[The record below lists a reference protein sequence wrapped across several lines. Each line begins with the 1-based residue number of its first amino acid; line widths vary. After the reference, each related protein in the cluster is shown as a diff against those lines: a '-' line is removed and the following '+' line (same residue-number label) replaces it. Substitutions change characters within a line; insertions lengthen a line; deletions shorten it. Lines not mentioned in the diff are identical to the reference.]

1 MSETP
6 TALRREPLS
15 EEAIDLL
22 KRGECLGWSQVHLD
36 LFIYQCNRTG
46 LDPLARQIYGQL
58 RWDKNLRDA
67 RGKKVGGLKLSVVTS
82 IDGFRLV
89 AQRSGEYQGQAG
101 PFWCGKDGEWKDV
114 WVGKAYPEA
123 AKVGAWRK
131 DFREPTWGVANFD
144 AYAPTYDD
152 GNLSGIW
159 PKMFNTMIAK
169 CAEALALLK
178 S

>member
-67 RGKKVGGLKLSVVTS
+67 RGKKGSRPRRL
-82 IDGFRLV
+82 GF
-89 AQRSGEYQGQAG
+89 
-101 PFWCGKDGEWKDV
+101 PFAPSSARTPPTTCG
-114 WVGKAYPEA
+114 
-123 AKVGAWRK
+123 
-131 DFREPTWGVANFD
+131 N
-144 AYAPTYDD
+144 
-152 GNLSGIW
+152 
-159 PKMFNTMIAK
+159 M
-169 CAEALALLK
+169 
-178 S
+178 